1 MIPKLITPFISRGD
15 PVFELL
21 GFFAN
26 SAMQEQPNELKNLSR
41 GDLLIA
47 LPTVPKFFNSVNHVT
62 VGGPTKSSNLGK
74 MSFGARDLGRTS
86 LKQPW
91 SAPESSI
98 LPD

>member
-1 MIPKLITPFISRGD
+1 MFVSRED

-21 GFFAN
+21 GFFAYCEL
-26 SAMQEQPNELKNLSR
+26 QERPNGLKNLSR

-47 LPTVPKFFNSVNHVT
+47 LPTVPKFFNSVNRVT
-62 VGGPTKSSNLGK
+62 VGGPTKASIFGK
-74 MSFGARDLGRTS
+74 MSFGACNLGRTS

>member
-1 MIPKLITPFISRGD
+1 MFVSRED

-21 GFFAN
+21 GFFAYCEL
-26 SAMQEQPNELKNLSR
+26 QEQPNGLKNLSG

-47 LPTVPKFFNSVNHVT
+47 LPTVPKFFNSVNRVT
-62 VGGPTKSSNLGK
+62 VGGPTKASIFGK
-74 MSFGARDLGRTS
+74 MSFGACNLGRTS